1 MLLNTI
7 INAKAK
13 DELCVVFIDFKCA
26 YNTILREK
34 LWKYLRTLT
43 IFTEDEINF
52 IKTLIDK
59 LHFKC

>member
-26 YNTILREK
+26 YNTILRKK

-43 IFTEDEINF
+43 IFTEEEINF